1 MNMISVEEVVEIV
14 SSYGDKGMKISEL
27 IDALSS
33 TKQTSDSNA
42 RRAIIH
48 ALDVGKVRT
57 DRNFRLHVTTLS

>member
-1 MNMISVEEVVEIV
+1 MISVEEVVEMV

-27 IDALSS
+27 IDALSR

-42 RRAIIH
+42 RRAIMH

>member
-1 MNMISVEEVVEIV
+1 MISVEEVVEMV

-27 IDALSS
+27 IDALSR

-57 DRNFRLHVTTLS
+57 DRNFRLHVATLS

>member
-1 MNMISVEEVVEIV
+1 MNMISVEEVVEMV

-27 IDALSS
+27 IDALSR

-42 RRAIIH
+42 RRAIMY

-57 DRNFRLHVTTLS
+57 DRNFRLHVATLS

>member
-1 MNMISVEEVVEIV
+1 MNMISVEEVVEMV

-27 IDALSS
+27 IDALSR

-42 RRAIIH
+42 RRSIMH

-57 DRNFRLHVTTLS
+57 DRNFRLHVATLS

>member
-1 MNMISVEEVVEIV
+1 MISVEEVVEMV

-27 IDALSS
+27 IDALSR

-42 RRAIIH
+42 RRAIMH

-57 DRNFRLHVTTLS
+57 DRNFRLHVSTLS